1 MFIHWSV
8 LSSGLLWMRPVIRV
22 LRPDISC
29 LSSRT
34 VCGSCSNGI
43 FSVEGIA
50 LLFLMFNNGFFF
62 VRTEKVC
69 RDSVV
74 ESRHK
79 YLVRPARTY
88 SNGRKSPNR
97 PDSGK
102 VTVKGKGV
110 HREVESEGSRRQT
123 VGPMNKNLVEGWKA
137 GVMLLEK
144 QKPDNYPNCRQ

>member
-1 MFIHWSV
+1 MV
-8 LSSGLLWMRPVIRV
+8 LFASGRTDEPVKMNC
-22 LRPDISC
+22 D
-29 LSSRT
+29 
-34 VCGSCSNGI
+34 GS
-43 FSVEGIA
+43 A
-50 LLFLMFNNGFFF
+50 
-62 VRTEKVC
+62 
-69 RDSVV
+69 
-74 ESRHK
+74 
-79 YLVRPARTY
+79 LVRPARTY

>member
-1 MFIHWSV
+1 MPNGTYGGVRGRETKVIGGKLQESFV
-8 LSSGLLWMRPVIRV
+8 LLL
-22 LRPDISC
+22 LD
-29 LSSRT
+29 
-34 VCGSCSNGI
+34 
-43 FSVEGIA
+43 
-50 LLFLMFNNGFFF
+50 
-62 VRTEKVC
+62 
-69 RDSVV
+69 
-74 ESRHK
+74 
-79 YLVRPARTY
+79 VRPARTY

>member
-1 MFIHWSV
+1 MQKYLINDYCNRYTHYFLPISARNAIFVHQIIQYFADSIWNTFQSQ
-8 LSSGLLWMRPVIRV
+8 SSQPSSTCPKELYATGAQPGAFPVRI
-22 LRPDISC
+22 
-29 LSSRT
+29 
-34 VCGSCSNGI
+34 
-43 FSVEGIA
+43 
-50 LLFLMFNNGFFF
+50 
-62 VRTEKVC
+62 
-69 RDSVV
+69 
-74 ESRHK
+74 
-79 YLVRPARTY
+79 LVRPARTY

-102 VTVKGKGV
+102 VTAKGKGV